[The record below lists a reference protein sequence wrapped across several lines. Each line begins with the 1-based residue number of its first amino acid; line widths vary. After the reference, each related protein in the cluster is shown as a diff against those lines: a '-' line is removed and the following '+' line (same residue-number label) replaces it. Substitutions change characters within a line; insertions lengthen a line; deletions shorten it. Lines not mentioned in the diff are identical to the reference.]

1 MVSTRSQSKGMS
13 ITSEM
18 HDYFENLMKPLVTN
32 DKLEQLLKSFQDGL
46 MKKIE
51 DKFNEQNTRIEE
63 LESKLAIKQN
73 IIDNLEV
80 KCDDNE
86 QYSRRSCL
94 RVHGLDFSSDED
106 EDVMKKVEKCCSDMG
121 IEFNQNEIDRVHYIG
136 KPYMDKTKNK
146 KARSLIIKFKSWKSR
161 ITFYKSRPRNHLD
174 RQKKPGST
182 FNVSLDLTKRRY
194 NLLMKARGLIVN
206 NPSVAYAFCD
216 INCSLVIK
224 FNDNTYRY
232 FNIECE
238 FNNLLNPELE

>member
-1 MVSTRSQSKGMS
+1 MS

-73 IIDNLEV
+73 IIDNLEI

-106 EDVMKKVEKCCSDMG
+106 ESVMKIVEKCCSDMG
-121 IEFNQNEIDRVHYIG
+121 IE
-136 KPYMDKTKNK
+136 
-146 KARSLIIKFKSWKSR
+146 
-161 ITFYKSRPRNHLD
+161 
-174 RQKKPGST
+174 
-182 FNVSLDLTKRRY
+182 
-194 NLLMKARGLIVN
+194 
-206 NPSVAYAFCD
+206 
-216 INCSLVIK
+216 
-224 FNDNTYRY
+224 
-232 FNIECE
+232 
-238 FNNLLNPELE
+238 

>member
-1 MVSTRSQSKGMS
+1 MVSTCSQSKSMS

-18 HDYFENLMKPLVTN
+18 RDYFENLMKPLVTN
-32 DKLEQLLKSFQDGL
+32 GKLEQLLKSFQDGL

-73 IIDNLEV
+73 IIDTLGI

-86 QYSRRSCL
+86 QHSRRSCL

-106 EDVMKKVEKCCSDMG
+106 EGVMKKVGKCCSDMG
-121 IEFNQNEIDRVHYIG
+121 IKFNQNEIDRVHYIG
-136 KPYMDKTKNK
+136 QPYMDKMKNEK
-146 KARSLIIKFKSWKSR
+146 VRSLIIKFKSWKSR
-161 ITFYKSRPRNHLD
+161 TTFYKSRPRNHLD
-174 RQKKPGST
+174 RQKKPGSS

-194 NLLMKARGLIVN
+194 NLLMKARGLIAN
-206 NPSVAYAFCD
+206 NLSVACAFCD

-232 FNIECE
+232 FNSECE
-238 FNNLLNPELE
+238 LNNLLNSELA

>member
-1 MVSTRSQSKGMS
+1 MVSTRSQSKSMS

-18 HDYFENLMKPLVTN
+18 RDYFENLMKPIVTN

-73 IIDNLEV
+73 IIDNLEI

-106 EDVMKKVEKCCSDMG
+106 ESVMKKVEKCCSDMG
-121 IEFNQNEIDRVHYIG
+121 IEFNQNEIDRVRYIG

-146 KARSLIIKFKSWKSR
+146 KVRSLIIKFKSWKSR

-174 RQKKPGST
+174 RKKKPGSR

-194 NLLMKARGLIVN
+194 NLLMKARGLIAN

-232 FNIECE
+232 FNSEGE
-238 FNNLLNPELE
+238 LNNLLN

>member
-1 MVSTRSQSKGMS
+1 
-13 ITSEM
+13 
-18 HDYFENLMKPLVTN
+18 
-32 DKLEQLLKSFQDGL
+32 

-73 IIDNLEV
+73 IIDNLEI
-80 KCDDNE
+80 KWDDNE

-106 EDVMKKVEKCCSDMG
+106 ERVMKKVEKCCRDMG

-146 KARSLIIKFKSWKSR
+146 KVRSLIIKFKSWKSR

-174 RQKKPGST
+174 RQKKPGSS

-194 NLLMKARGLIVN
+194 NLSMKARGLIVD
-206 NPSVAYAFCD
+206 SVAYAFCD
-216 INCSLVIK
+216 INCSIVIK
-224 FNDNTYRY
+224 FNDNTHRY
-232 FNIECE
+232 FNSESE
-238 FNNLLNPELE
+238 LNNLLNSELE